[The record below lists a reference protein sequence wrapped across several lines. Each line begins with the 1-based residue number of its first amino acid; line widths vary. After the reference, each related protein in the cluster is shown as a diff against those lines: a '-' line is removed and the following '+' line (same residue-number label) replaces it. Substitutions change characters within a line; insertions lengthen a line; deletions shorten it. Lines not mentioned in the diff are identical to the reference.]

1 MIFATPCKAK
11 ILSGTINTS
20 LSFAKQSAYHELCW
34 LQFPVSFYF
43 HLIVISPVLQNH
55 HINSSMQFS
64 KTPLPSFYWYPQSY
78 LQQAILVYV
87 YIPSLLSPRSALI
100 ISAMCSTFHCH
111 RTMYI
116 LVSLPFNILVSDSL
130 LFCVVRSTETAELPQ
145 LFHHIR
151 RWRLAYNRQRST
163 HFTIHFLHIS
173 HMNWYL
179 VWWRVESGD
188 HLSISFAYPRLITN
202 NSFRYIVVDSSF
214 ICHFRL
220 LYLSATIAILS
231 LAVVQSCGSHTRAEL
246 VGGKSRCG
254 QASCETPQALI
265 SSTISYQRD
274 TNKPSAS

>member
-1 MIFATPCKAK
+1 MLIAISSILLFPSNSDITSIAK
-11 ILSGTINTS
+11 SSHKLLYAI
-20 LSFAKQSAYHELCW
+20 
-34 LQFPVSFYF
+34 
-43 HLIVISPVLQNH
+43 LQNTFAF
-55 HINSSMQFS
+55 ILLVSSIVS
-64 KTPLPSFYWYPQSY
+64 STGYPRN
-78 LQQAILVYV
+78 V
-87 YIPSLLSPRSALI
+87 YISSLLSPRSALI
-100 ISAMCSTFHCH
+100 ISATCSTFHRH
-111 RTMYI
+111 RTMYLF

-151 RWRLAYNRQRST
+151 RWLLSLRLPNV
-163 HFTIHFLHIS
+163 FTIHFLHIS